1 MGARA
6 CSTRGTVTVRDIP
19 TGTSGFVAAFALHD
33 TDLDG
38 FPGRNWIGYPT
49 EAVTATRGARG
60 GPFGGPWWDDAN
72 VAIPIETQ
80 PEPCQDLEMT
90 LWYP

>member
-1 MGARA
+1 M
-6 CSTRGTVTVRDIP
+6 RDIP